1 MESNQLNSPKVFS
14 HKGQGKSTHFQAQMK
29 RVFAA
34 LYRQPKTMLMVS
46 IETVILEIARKKINK
61 PIVITSGYRTIS
73 HNEKVGGAKYSYHT
87 RGMAADIR
95 ANGVTPKEL
104 AKVLNDIVPNNCGI
118 IVYDKWAHFDTRNEK
133 YRKGV

>member
-46 IETVILEIARKKINK
+46 IETGILRANICRYVAEWEKENRICIVRKGICPISKHRAGFYTTNPELF
-61 PIVITSGYRTIS
+61 PIVEHSNTV
-73 HNEKVGGAKYSYHT
+73 K
-87 RGMAADIR
+87 
-95 ANGVTPKEL
+95 L
-104 AKVLNDIVPNNCGI
+104 
-118 IVYDKWAHFDTRNEK
+118 
-133 YRKGV
+133 